1 MRRALLLST
10 VLIATPACSTSYAP
24 AHTGRVA
31 ITMEGGALRLYKDG
45 KTYHPGPFGGDVD
58 EAFAGNAQA
67 AEEAET
73 YQTNQ
78 TTGTVLSF
86 AALGLE
92 LGGAGLL
99 AASPPTSNGNGSLAP
114 ALGIM
119 TAGVVAEIVGLIF
132 TVSAQPH
139 LLDAINIYNDG
150 LQPGSRPLQP
160 AAPAFAPEQP
170 KP

>member
-1 MRRALLLST
+1 MRRALAST
-10 VLIATPACSTSYAP
+10 VLLATSACSTAYAP
-24 AHTGRVA
+24 AHTGRVSM
-31 ITMEGGALRLYKDG
+31 TMEGGALRLYKDG
-45 KTYHPGPFGGDVD
+45 KTYRPGPFGGDVD

-78 TTGTVLSF
+78 TTGTILSF

-99 AASPPTSNGNGSLAP
+99 GANPPTSNGDGSLVP
-114 ALGIM
+114 ALGLM
-119 TAGVVAEIVGLIF
+119 GAGIVAEIVGLVF

-150 LQPGSRPLQP
+150 LQPGSRTPQP
-160 AAPAFAPEQP
+160 PAPANP
-170 KP
+170 

>member
-1 MRRALLLST
+1 MRRALALT
-10 VLIATPACSTSYAP
+10 VLLATGGCSTSYAP
-24 AHTGRVA
+24 AHTGRVS
-31 ITMEGGALRLYKDG
+31 ITMEGGGMRLYKDG
-45 KTYHPGPFGGDVD
+45 KTYRPGPFGGDVD
-58 EAFAGNAQA
+58 EAFAGNRQA

-99 AASPPTSNGNGSLAP
+99 AASPPTSGGNGSLVP
-114 ALGIM
+114 ALGLM
-119 TAGVVAEIVGLIF
+119 AAGIAAEIVSLVF

-139 LLDAINIYNDG
+139 LFDAINIYNDG
-150 LQPGSRPLQP
+150 LQPGVRPPQP
-160 AAPAFAPEQP
+160 PAPASP
-170 KP
+170 